1 MNTEEEEFKRI
12 EREAK
17 RRAAHELADTQVYT
31 SGDQEWMCDQVSAEL
46 RGLRDQVQKLKSD
59 LSEEVLISNEMLEVK
74 DELLAALKVAVD
86 HAYWPDIA
94 QQLRAAI
101 AKAERTTT

>member
-74 DELLAALKVAVD
+74 DELLAALKVAVN

>member
-46 RGLRDQVQKLKSD
+46 RGLRDQVQQLKSD
-59 LSEEVLISNEMLEVK
+59 LSEKVLNWTDLEAFAN
-74 DELLAALKVAVD
+74 LAVAAEREACAKVCGDFAGALDA
-86 HAYWPDIA
+86 A
-94 QQLRAAI
+94 AAI
-101 AKAERTTT
+101 RARGTT